1 MGRFNM
7 ECRKR
12 IRKIFRKLSQFMNS
26 KSPHKT
32 LQQQVCILRVFTSL
46 SKAIDMQ
53 LRNEEIES
61 ELSMM
66 D

>member
-1 MGRFNM
+1 
-7 ECRKR
+7 
-12 IRKIFRKLSQFMNS
+12 MNS